1 MGREEENR
9 WPWRGQAALAR
20 PTPQRVSGAALGGP
34 LGAVYFPSG
43 TKGQQPLVFPA
54 LAGLRG
60 RAAAPA
66 NSVARERLCVCHVAH
81 PTRGSSPA
89 WAETPARGLGRRAE
103 RVDRAVPDRAAPHA
117 CLATQSQIAD
127 TKPVG

>member
-20 PTPQRVSGAALGGP
+20 PTPIRASGAALGGP
-34 LGAVYFPSG
+34 HGGVYFPSG

-60 RAAAPA
+60 RDAALSERCRARRAAAI
-66 NSVARERLCVCHVAH
+66 SVPHGTPHARIVTL
-81 PTRGSSPA
+81 
-89 WAETPARGLGRRAE
+89 WDETPARWLGRR
-103 RVDRAVPDRAAPHA
+103 
-117 CLATQSQIAD
+117 T
-127 TKPVG
+127 